1 MARGQR
7 KSFEERI
14 QSLDVQIQKEQDRLD
29 ALLLEKEELLTRKRE
44 SELKELY
51 EVMAEHNLEAD
62 EVVAMIQEACSVDKT
77 A

>member
-29 ALLLEKEELLTRKRE
+29 ALLLEKEELLARKRE